1 TAAYFIEA
9 KSTFFGLAVFAGTGM
24 GVVQAASRAMMA
36 SLIPKGREAEMFGFY
51 AFCGKSSSILGPL
64 IFGIISVYCNQRVAL
79 LSVIPFFFVGFILLQ
94 RVKAPR
100 PGQASA

>member
-1 TAAYFIEA
+1 
-9 KSTFFGLAVFAGTGM
+9 M

-64 IFGIISVYCNQRVAL
+64 LFGSISHALGGNQRVAL
-79 LSVIPFFFVGFILLQ
+79 LSVIAFFFVGFILLQ

-100 PGQASA
+100 PGQDSA